1 MAVRD
6 LVPWMRRSRI
16 PILRSE
22 STNPLVAF
30 HEEMNRLFDDFW
42 RDFDGAGFGLSSSF
56 NFPRIEM
63 SESDKE
69 FRIEAELPGMDD
81 DDVEL
86 LLRDGV
92 LTIRGEK
99 KSEREDKSRRM
110 SERFYGRFERQIPLP
125 VDVDEDKVSASF
137 KKGVLYVTLPK
148 TAEAFDRV
156 KRIPIKAN

>member
-6 LVPWMRRSRI
+6 LVPWMRRSRV
-16 PILRSE
+16 PVLRSE

-42 RDFDGAGFGLSSSF
+42 RDFDGGSFGLSSSI

-63 SESDKE
+63 SETDKE
-69 FRIEAELPGMDD
+69 FRIEAELPGMDE

-86 LLRDGV
+86 LLQDGV

-99 KSEREDKSRRM
+99 KSEREDKSRRL

-125 VDVDEDKVSASF
+125 VDVEQDRVSASF
-137 KKGVLYVTLPK
+137 KKGVLQVTLPK
-148 TAEAFDRV
+148 SAEAVDRV
-156 KRIPIKAN
+156 KRIPIKGS